1 MSYLTMGDFAG
12 TAQDDYIECRKKYPA
27 DMQGPAALTYA
38 DPCWQALVGM
48 RRAEGRDPFGRD
60 LWGPGGAPPPS
71 TVSPTLSAR
80 QRELGAEEV
89 KPQAVMIVGPS
100 VDSWG
105 YPSQYLQDR
114 LSSTYGMPAGSP
126 TVNQILT
133 RRRDEDKAPPPL
145 SIRRRE
151 EEKPD
156 NKLMYLAAGGA
167 AVLLI
172 GGLFLKAVK

>member
-12 TAQDDYIECRKKYPA
+12 TAQDDYAACRVKYPA

-38 DPCWQALVGM
+38 DPCWQPLVGM

-71 TVSPTLSAR
+71 AVDMTLSSR
-80 QRELGAEEV
+80 QRELGT
-89 KPQAVMIVGPS
+89 PQPAVPQPVVLVAPG

-105 YPSQYLQDR
+105 YPTQYTQDR
-114 LSSTYGMPAGSP
+114 LASTYGP
-126 TVNQILT
+126 TPYETVPRIRE
-133 RRRDEDKAPPPL
+133 RREPTAPPAL
-145 SIRRRE
+145 SIR
-151 EEKPD
+151 KPEAD
-156 NKLMYLAAGGA
+156 NKLTYLAAGGL

-172 GGLFLKAVK
+172 GGLFLKAGKQ